1 MVAGFPSR
9 NARASGTS
17 PGGDEVSIWPTEGG
31 ALHTG
36 LVLIGWFYILCRA
49 GMFIIKTIFK
59 QWDKCREKSRRQ
71 QAVEEFYDAF
81 SLESMEPGS
90 TIRIATKGDLVIMMY
105 RKEEAK

>member
-1 MVAGFPSR
+1 M
-9 NARASGTS
+9 NIDTTITI
-17 PGGDEVSIWPTEGG
+17 DT
-31 ALHTG
+31 LLNTG
-36 LVLIGWFYILCRA
+36 LALLGWLYILFKS
-49 GMFIIKTIFK
+49 GQFITKTLFK
-59 QWDKCREKSRRQ
+59 QWDKRREKSRRQ

>member
-1 MVAGFPSR
+1 MSIEPTITAG
-9 NARASGTS
+9 T
-17 PGGDEVSIWPTEGG
+17 

-36 LVLIGWFYILCRA
+36 LALIGLVYILFKSGQFVA
-49 GMFIIKTIFK
+49 KTLFK
-59 QWDKCREKSRRQ
+59 QWDKSRKKSRRQ

>member
-1 MVAGFPSR
+1 P
-9 NARASGTS
+9 
-17 PGGDEVSIWPTEGG
+17 
-31 ALHTG
+31 
-36 LVLIGWFYILCRA
+36 
-49 GMFIIKTIFK
+49 
-59 QWDKCREKSRRQ
+59 